1 MSSNLLSGFNNHFEE
16 FLDSVY
22 NVFPDDADVLASKNL
37 LKQMRSANPKMIIN
51 IWKTNIVD
59 KYYHEIEKGDISFF
73 INKDYSDD
81 LENMNASNKILDGI
95 NRLRVPIK
103 SMGDTNQKIAMKFIQ
118 NLSKITKVYFS
129 SQ

>member
-16 FLDSVY
+16 FLDSVN

-59 KYYHEIEKGDISFF
+59 
-73 INKDYSDD
+73 
-81 LENMNASNKILDGI
+81 
-95 NRLRVPIK
+95 
-103 SMGDTNQKIAMKFIQ
+103 
-118 NLSKITKVYFS
+118 
-129 SQ
+129 